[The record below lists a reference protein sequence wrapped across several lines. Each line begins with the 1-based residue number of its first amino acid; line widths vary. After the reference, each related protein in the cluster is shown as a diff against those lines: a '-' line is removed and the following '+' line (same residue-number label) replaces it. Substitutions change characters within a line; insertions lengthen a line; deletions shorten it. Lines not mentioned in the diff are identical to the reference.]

1 MRETPCF
8 GKSHGSNSRR
18 HDTDVRSASRNLQ
31 SSLDEATKENEGDS
45 SNARQGASAGKAG
58 ASARK
63 RSSSN
68 PCKSTASGSIG
79 RGADAAARPP
89 RTAHEH
95 YRRRHAESPRCVQV
109 VVAGKHG
116 QEESPGNESD
126 LRKELETLQT
136 AMKEIKKNQESE
148 AEMNRELRATIA
160 KQNRELQKKEQE
172 AQENMKHM
180 MMLLKKKDGS
190 PARAAP
196 AFDCRPARSLGEC
209 RSNSGRSA
217 SGGSRRNSPR
227 RLMPREVCGLA
238 DEEDSFSRGGSPDYA
253 AEIAPEPA
261 PASPRFGPNGRSVV
275 RPSGHACPRRQPRQ
289 AGLSPR
295 GTAPAEKGSAR
306 SPRAVAESRSTSPV
320 EPRRAAPSANRPKA
334 SSADGPRFVV
344 PQPAGVSPEVTFF
357 PGSASGGSPPQ
368 PPQPAPAATSRS
380 PTRGAKAASYVV
392 VPAINSLDASARLPS
407 SLIERRAQA
416 DWVPS
421 GSCVQLPA
429 PATGSSASSNPVP
442 QASRGRLAQSNAFGG
457 QSATCIR
464 ISPPQ
469 AGLVNHRGL
478 QGRSA
483 GTF

>member
-1 MRETPCF
+1 
-8 GKSHGSNSRR
+8 
-18 HDTDVRSASRNLQ
+18 
-31 SSLDEATKENEGDS
+31 
-45 SNARQGASAGKAG
+45 
-58 ASARK
+58 
-63 RSSSN
+63 
-68 PCKSTASGSIG
+68 
-79 RGADAAARPP
+79 
-89 RTAHEH
+89 
-95 YRRRHAESPRCVQV
+95 
-109 VVAGKHG
+109 
-116 QEESPGNESD
+116 
-126 LRKELETLQT
+126 
-136 AMKEIKKNQESE
+136 
-148 AEMNRELRATIA
+148 
-160 KQNRELQKKEQE
+160 
-172 AQENMKHM
+172 MKHM

-190 PARAAP
+190 PTRSAP
-196 AFDCRPARSLGEC
+196 AFDCRPARNLGEC

-217 SGGSRRNSPR
+217 SGGSRRGNSPR

-275 RPSGHACPRRQPRQ
+275 RPSGNVGPRRHQRQ

-295 GTAPAEKGSAR
+295 GTAPVEKGSAR
-306 SPRAVAESRSTSPV
+306 STRALAESRSTSPV
-320 EPRRAAPSANRPKA
+320 EPRRGAPPANRLKA
-334 SSADGPRFVV
+334 SSADGPRFLV

-357 PGSASGGSPPQ
+357 PGSPSGGSPPQ

-380 PTRGAKAASYVV
+380 PTRGAQAASYVV
-392 VPAINSLDASARLPS
+392 VPAINSLDAVRQ
-407 SLIERRAQA
+407 RRAQA
-416 DWVPS
+416 DFVPS

-442 QASRGRLAQSNAFGG
+442 QASRGRLAQSNAYGG

-464 ISPPQ
+464 ISPPP